1 MKPLGVGIVGS
12 GGIARAH
19 GLGWQRNAARGQIVA
34 AADVEAARARYLIE
48 MYGASDARVY
58 DGITSLLTDPNVDV
72 VDICL
77 PHHLH
82 TDAIVQAAKAGKMIL
97 CEKPLCTSQEDAATI
112 GQVLKETGVPFMMA
126 HNQLFQPSLIEA
138 RLMMATG
145 KLGKTFMFRSN
156 ESFQHR
162 DLLMGR
168 TAHTLGA
175 GESPWD
181 WRSDLAK
188 SGGGEVMDTG
198 WHGTYR
204 LLSLATTRP
213 VEVTAMTERFLIP
226 GLPAEDTGSLM
237 VRFADGT
244 IGSMVTTWAFAT
256 VGNWQFEVMAEHG
269 SLAGSATHLVH
280 QLHGWPQAAE
290 RVYEPVHTFS
300 AEISHFLDV
309 VLDGAETISTFD
321 QGARVLQVTK
331 AAYLS
336 AATHRSVTLPENPM
350 EAGFVSDGPVA

>member
-1 MKPLGVGIVGS
+1 MKTLGVGIVGS

-19 GLGWQRNAARGQIVA
+19 GTGWQRNAARGQIVA
-34 AADVEAARARYLIE
+34 AADVEPARAQYLLDNYGTENGEIHNGIE
-48 MYGASDARVY
+48 
-58 DGITSLLTDPNVDV
+58 SLLLDRSVDV

-82 TDAIVQAAKAGKMIL
+82 TDAIIAAARAGKAIL
-97 CEKPLCTSQEDAATI
+97 CEKPLCTSQEDAAKI

-138 RLMMATG
+138 RSLLAAG
-145 KLGKTFMFRSN
+145 KLGRPFMYRSN

-162 DLLMGR
+162 DLLLGR
-168 TAHTLGA
+168 TAHSLGA

-181 WRSDLAK
+181 WRSDLK
-188 SGGGEVMDTG
+188 RMGGGEVLDTG

-204 LLSLATTRP
+204 LLSLSSARP
-213 VEVTAMTERFLIP
+213 VEVTAMTERFLIE

-237 VRFADGT
+237 VRFEDGT
-244 IGSMVTTWAFAT
+244 IGSMVTSWAFAS
-256 VGNWQFEVMAEHG
+256 VGNWHFEVVAEHG
-269 SLAGSATHLVH
+269 SLAGSGTQLLH
-280 QLHGWPQAAE
+280 QVHGWPE
-290 RVYEPVHTFS
+290 PSTRSYDPVHSFT

-309 VLDGAETISTFD
+309 VLNGADSIATFE

-336 AATHRSVTLPENPM
+336 AETHRSVMLPENAM
-350 EAGFVSDGPVA
+350 EAGYTA